1 MREPEVLDIES
12 EDEHNY
18 KSSLSYETD
27 LAPPQY
33 LMKNYARPFVGTPPT
48 CILLDASSR
57 NYELK
62 MIHLNMLPSFH
73 GLNDASMKKMEI
85 QLGQPADHVKR
96 SESGKFPSQPEQA
109 QAITILRSGKVVDN
123 KINSDI
129 TDDIVNDAGENFDA
143 SQSLMSDA
151 SYAFTIH
158 ASHPHRQ
165 SVFTFQ
171 FSHPTSYTSATP
183 PVTTF
188 SLSATTVLLPPPL
201 LITSSHCR
209 SSPPIATAV
218 PLLPS
223 LLLLVCSHSR
233 CLPLLALPLRFFF
246 SIFFFFVYYEC
257 WGLIVWIFWFWN
269 YGCGF
274 VCFRFL

>member
-27 LAPPQY
+27 LAAPPPPTPPRY
-33 LMKNYARPFVGTPPT
+33 LMKDYASPFVGTPPT

-85 QLGQPADHVKR
+85 QLGQPADHIKR

-171 FSHPTSYTSATP
+171 FSHPTSYAS
-183 PVTTF
+183 
-188 SLSATTVLLPPPL
+188 SLSATAVLLPPPL

-209 SSPPIATAV
+209 SSPPIATAA

-233 CLPLLALPLRFFF
+233 CLPLLALPLRFYF
-246 SIFFFFVYYEC
+246 SFFFF
-257 WGLIVWIFWFWN
+257 
-269 YGCGF
+269 
-274 VCFRFL
+274 FLSIMNVGDL